1 MLTSPK
7 VMAPFQR
14 ARAMAGLANEL
25 RRRRSMM
32 AFEELDGPLV
42 LLRGLQRAEGAE
54 VSAPAG
60 SRILF
65 DREKTVLAGLE
76 LSDHRHLLYF
86 EADFHRRRPGC
97 LRLSGRLC
105 SGDKRGAH
113 RGSDEV
119 LQPRRRAG
127 QAQPAR
133 AQPL

>member
-42 LLRGLQRAEGAE
+42 LLRGLQRPEGAE
-54 VSAPAG
+54 VSAPAA

-65 DREKTVLAGLE
+65 DREKPVFAGLE
-76 LSDHRHLLYF
+76 LSDHRHLPYF
-86 EADFHRRRPGC
+86 DADFIVADFGC
-97 LRLSGRLC
+97 LLLSGRLC
-105 SGDKRGAH
+105 SAHKRLVH
-113 RGSDEV
+113 RGRIRSY
-119 LQPRRRAG
+119 
-127 QAQPAR
+127 
-133 AQPL
+133 